1 MFSATTAQTTL
12 PFWRKQNIFLQQCA
26 EFTEST
32 GAKLLVS
39 ATLTA
44 FRFGL
49 GSHRVV
55 GSASS
60 SSQERTRSRNRS

>member
-1 MFSATTAQTTL
+1 MFSATTANTL

-39 ATLTA
+39 VRCTA
-44 FRFGL
+44 FRSVL
-49 GSHRVV
+49 GSDRR
-55 GSASS
+55 GSASL
-60 SSQERTRSRNRS
+60 